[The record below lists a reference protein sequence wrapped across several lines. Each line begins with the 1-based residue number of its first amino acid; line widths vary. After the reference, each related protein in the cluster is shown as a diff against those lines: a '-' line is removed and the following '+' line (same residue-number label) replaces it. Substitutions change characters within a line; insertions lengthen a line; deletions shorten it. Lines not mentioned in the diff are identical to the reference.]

1 MVNKLNAN
9 INRFSICCLGLAS
22 SSVHFRPSIY
32 CEDTLLV
39 WLAINKTLRVRRS
52 GAHQFSK
59 TVRCLSGFLDRPYKQ
74 NEESGILGYSSQQAR
89 SFVQNDNTSLALSR
103 CCWRLPWDDQPLN
116 RMDDRMIEACTHR
129 ALLDSQSKTLL
140 RPKRLKHIAPCD
152 VATACWRLAWD
163 DKHLTFSLQIHLDAL
178 FDLSWFLTVQYA
190 PERLTPFVPHWFNVR
205 ITKDNISK
213 LLEQWRICMFKS
225 KVNNLRSLIC
235 SRRDTCRKQYFCPKI
250 KIQSSWKNWR

>member
-1 MVNKLNAN
+1 MRTSFVFLFVVVSH
-9 INRFSICCLGLAS
+9 RP
-22 SSVHFRPSIY
+22 PSIFVRQSIVKILSSI
-32 CEDTLLV
+32 D
-39 WLAINKTLRVRRS
+39 WLSTKPGVVRRS

-59 TVRCLSGFLDRPYKQ
+59 TVRCHQAFLIVRSKQ
-74 NEESGILGYSSQQAR
+74 NEESGILRYSSQQAR